1 MEGVRLNLPRND
13 SRARKK
19 AQPLPCKQHTGFL
32 MCHSHGPRLS
42 QHTHS
47 RGDVTLIQLIT
58 SNRGTPKT
66 HVLIQQLLRSGSNS
80 LAEPMR
86 HMILHTDCK
95 GDVFCPYAHTVL
107 LVHVHVQYI
116 LALPIIIPQH
126 RIPLSIGLEGGR
138 SSFPTLLK

>member
-1 MEGVRLNLPRND
+1 MEGVRLNLPRDD

-47 RGDVTLIQLIT
+47 RGDVTLLQLIT

-95 GDVFCPYAHTVL
+95 GDVFCPYARTVL

-126 RIPLSIGLEGGR
+126 RIPLSIGLEGG
-138 SSFPTLLK
+138 